1 VTASSVIHRAP
12 GPAGRFFCW
21 PPGFL
26 GDSRRLGPDDNPAAT
41 HSLTMTTLPRPAL
54 LTALVA
60 LFVTLA
66 TTSAGAQQPQQLP
79 MVTLTAGMHNVRA
92 QLATSPNQRQIGLM
106 YRRDMPP
113 NEGMLFVFEDA
124 SQQCFWMR
132 NTLLPLSIAFVA
144 DDGTILNLADMKPL
158 SEDSHCSSK
167 PVRYAL
173 EMNAGWFA
181 KRGIGPGF
189 KLGGPPFAR
198 RSS

>member
-1 VTASSVIHRAP
+1 
-12 GPAGRFFCW
+12 
-21 PPGFL
+21 
-26 GDSRRLGPDDNPAAT
+26 
-41 HSLTMTTLPRPAL
+41 MTTQFRSSLFA
-54 LTALVA
+54 TLVA
-60 LFVTLA
+60 LLVSLTA
-66 TTSAGAQQPQQLP
+66 APAEAQQPQQLP
-79 MVTLTAGMHNVRA
+79 MVNLTAGMHNVQA
-92 QLATSPNQRQIGLM
+92 QLAASADQRQVGLM
-106 YRRDMPP
+106 YRREMPS

-124 SQQCFWMR
+124 SRQCFWMR

-144 DDGTILNLADMKPL
+144 DDGTIVNLADMKPL

-189 KLGGPPFAR
+189 KLGGPPFAK

>member
-1 VTASSVIHRAP
+1 MKPLPHPAP
-12 GPAGRFFCW
+12 
-21 PPGFL
+21 L
-26 GDSRRLGPDDNPAAT
+26 AA
-41 HSLTMTTLPRPAL
+41 LALLIL
-54 LTALVA
+54 LTALA
-60 LFVTLA
+60 AFPA
-66 TTSAGAQQPQQLP
+66 AAQQPQQLQ

-92 QLATSPNQRQIGLM
+92 QLATSPDQRQIGLM
-106 YRRDMPP
+106 YRQDMPA

-124 SQQCFWMR
+124 SRQCFWMR
-132 NTLLPLSIAFVA
+132 NTPLPLTIAFLA
-144 DDGTILNLADMKPL
+144 DDGTIVNLADMKPL

-189 KLGGPPFAR
+189 KLGGPPFIK